1 MSYGRRIRKNW
12 TKAEALKDFNAT
24 LKPAVIARYGR
35 TDKPAM
41 REAWVIFVDGL
52 ERDGIISE
60 RQAATWDNPF

>member
-1 MSYGRRIRKNW
+1 
-12 TKAEALKDFNAT
+12 
-24 LKPAVIARYGR
+24 
-35 TDKPAM
+35 M